1 MYIKW
6 WKEEGLDMGEKCDL
20 RADKKEIT
28 SELNLGKIGGI
39 FFIVI
44 SVLVLAI
51 IIVIIEFSVK
61 IKKVSSNMVY

>member
-1 MYIKW
+1 
-6 WKEEGLDMGEKCDL
+6 MGEKCDL